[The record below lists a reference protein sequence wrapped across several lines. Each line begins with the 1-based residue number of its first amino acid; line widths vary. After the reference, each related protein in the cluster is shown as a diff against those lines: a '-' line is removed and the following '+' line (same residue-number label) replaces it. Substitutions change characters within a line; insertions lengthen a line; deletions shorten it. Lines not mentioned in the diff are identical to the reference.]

1 MEARRSAPCETL
13 GYPPSSETS
22 GCDVKFTLFSP
33 TGLDA
38 LVQDV
43 ARRITARYPPLV
55 ANNPERTVSQNRVEE
70 ILEDTFDGALR
81 FQRDTPTG
89 FLARARL
96 RSTFRRELR
105 EIGYEDKFVDF
116 AAGKFIEQLT
126 RGMR

>member
-1 MEARRSAPCETL
+1 M
-13 GYPPSSETS
+13 
-22 GCDVKFTLFSP
+22 KFTLFSP

-38 LVQDV
+38 LVQNV
-43 ARRITARYPPLV
+43 AQRVTARYPPLV

-81 FQRDTPTG
+81 FQRETPIG

-96 RSTFRRELR
+96 RSAFRRELR